1 MVPSSTCSPKCFAM
15 AFHSSIRSHTNT
27 LICDLQISFIH
38 PFFFIFGETFQEF
51 GTVCSCYRVRG
62 QWEVTEVSIC
72 ACHRPRTSCWWDTC
86 STYYLHHLRLLKSA
100 MPCKWISAG
109 SILSLIF
116 WISTCLGASSI
127 LWSTWMKRRFEQM
140 QNITENVTP
149 RCPAVVPCSLFYKR
163 PAALLISLAVSHDH
177 RR

>member
-1 MVPSSTCSPKCFAM
+1 MVLSSTCSPKCFAM

-27 LICDLQISFIH
+27 LICDLQISFI
-38 PFFFIFGETFQEF
+38 QEF
-51 GTVCSCYRVRG
+51 GTVCRG
-62 QWEVTEVSIC
+62 QSEVTEVSIC
-72 ACHRPRTSCWWDTC
+72 TCHGPRTSCWWDTC
-86 STYYLHHLRLLKSA
+86 STYYLHHLRLLKSP

-127 LWSTWMKRRFEQM
+127 LWSTWVERRFEQM
-140 QNITENVTP
+140 QNITGNVTP
-149 RCPAVVPCSLFYKR
+149 QCPAVVPCSLFYKR
-163 PAALLISLAVSHDH
+163 PAALLISLWASHDH